1 MVFRFEFKKILRIPI
16 LWFLAVVFIGFD
28 LLFIGTNLY
37 YKDDIVAINEA
48 IKETGTYIT
57 ETSLKT
63 LNETT
68 NPVVQDFSLR
78 AAYRKSVYDG
88 FDMISLKE
96 RKEEL
101 QGLTLKGNLKEFVD
115 NCYEKLQTRVEQ
127 ITSTNEADGG
137 FFPGDWYRMHSFL
150 FGTMF
155 KIVLLQMSVL
165 IVLSVII
172 AMDYDRIHHT
182 LDIVYSSKIGRKR
195 LMKEVM
201 AGLLVGILI
210 SVFLFLIVFAI
221 YFLVFPYD
229 GVLKTPISS
238 GLMAEVRGMLYYPYV
253 TFVPLTVGEYFLCC
267 TAFAFCFITLMGLLA
282 AVMMLIWKNSYLSF
296 LGLVT
301 FCLLL
306 LITAMDV
313 KTGTL
318 FDVLI
323 LFNPSIL
330 WIQCGEWFMESN
342 LYTSFHGYEWIAW
355 FFNLFIV
362 LILLYGLKLKYER
375 EDLLDK
381 G

>member
-1 MVFRFEFKKILRIPI
+1 MVFRFEFKKILRVPI
-16 LWFLAVVFIGFD
+16 LWFLTVVFIGFD
-28 LLFIGTNLY
+28 LLFIGTNLDY
-37 YKDDIVAINEA
+37 RDDFVAINGA

-57 ETSLKT
+57 ETSLES

-68 NPVVQDFSLR
+68 NPVIQDFALR
-78 AAYRKSVYDG
+78 AAYRRTVYDG

-195 LMKEVM
+195 LMKEVV

-210 SVFLFLIVFAI
+210 SVFIFLIVFAI

-253 TFVPLTVGEYFLCC
+253 TYVTLTVGEYFLCC
-267 TAFAFCFITLMGLLA
+267 TAFAFCFIILMGLLA

-301 FCLLL
+301 LCLLL